1 MEADKFRLQESAPIL
16 AANSFVTGA
25 DGAEYQR
32 TTIASL
38 PSDVLLLVLQRLH
51 NTLDLCSACLV
62 CNFWRHVEAANQS
75 SLWSRHVQGIP
86 SASAKQAYLRS
97 SQLIEMR
104 ERSVG
109 RAAAW
114 MSSTNGA
121 GAHAENLWTGAGGAD
136 AASSWW
142 HSILDALAPRR
153 FNLLVIGPCSSGKTA
168 LLNTLAGRPLWHAE
182 FPRQGEFNMT
192 RCMLR
197 AAECTFIEP
206 DRRSLEQCCSGD
218 GDPFLP
224 GWVSAG
230 IDGLVFLLDDACR
243 DGCAALLDATLTA
256 PECAGLPLLLLANKQ
271 DLASSPR
278 PSVLLN
284 ALRLGEVSARE
295 WRLQGCVT
303 QRALVQGGH
312 GHSGHENEQ
321 LSGLRAGLGWLVC
334 AMRERT
340 ASVWSATSG
349 SNLLPGEGWLLGRLL
364 R

>member
-1 MEADKFRLQESAPIL
+1 
-16 AANSFVTGA
+16 
-25 DGAEYQR
+25 
-32 TTIASL
+32 
-38 PSDVLLLVLQRLH
+38 
-51 NTLDLCSACLV
+51 
-62 CNFWRHVEAANQS
+62 
-75 SLWSRHVQGIP
+75 
-86 SASAKQAYLRS
+86 
-97 SQLIEMR
+97 
-104 ERSVG
+104 
-109 RAAAW
+109 

-136 AASSWW
+136 TASSWW

-182 FPRQGEFNMT
+182 VPRQGEFNMT

-271 DLASSPR
+271 DLQGAMACDDIAMQFEIHTLPTSQCRVQPASCLTCEGIEDGVRWCVEASRCSR
-278 PSVLLN
+278 PV
-284 ALRLGEVSARE
+284 
-295 WRLQGCVT
+295 
-303 QRALVQGGH
+303 
-312 GHSGHENEQ
+312 
-321 LSGLRAGLGWLVC
+321 
-334 AMRERT
+334 ER
-340 ASVWSATSG
+340 
-349 SNLLPGEGWLLGRLL
+349 
-364 R
+364 